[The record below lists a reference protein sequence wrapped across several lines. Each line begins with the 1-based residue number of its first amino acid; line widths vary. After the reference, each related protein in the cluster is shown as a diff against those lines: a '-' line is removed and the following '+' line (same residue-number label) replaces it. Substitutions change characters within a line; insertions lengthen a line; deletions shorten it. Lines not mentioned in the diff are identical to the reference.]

1 MFDLAAYLKR
11 LRYEGDAQPNLAT
24 LRALHSLHLKHI
36 PYENLDIMQGL
47 SYNLEPEALFEKMVV
62 QKRGGFCY
70 ELNGL
75 FACLLR
81 AMGFSCEIVSA
92 RIHQADGKIGEE
104 FDHALLVVSLESMW
118 IADVGNARWFHQPLR
133 LNYEPPQEDSGRI
146 YQVVPHDEGY
156 LLLLEGADGA
166 QAPQYQFTTRPRE
179 LTDFQPMCDYKW
191 TSPQSRFTQDRI
203 CSRVTEQGRVMLY
216 GRRFLK
222 WKGWEREERVLE
234 SESEAEFETALWEYF
249 GLTVTRE

>member
-1 MFDLAAYLKR
+1 MFDLNAYLHR
-11 LRYEGDAQPNLAT
+11 LHYEGDIQPNLAT
-24 LRALHSLHLKHI
+24 LKALHSLHLKHI

-47 SYNLEPEALFEKMVV
+47 SCNLEPETLFEKMILR
-62 QKRGGFCY
+62 KRGGFCY

-81 AMGFSCEIVSA
+81 KMGFSCEIVSA
-92 RIHQADGKIGEE
+92 RIHQADGTVGEE
-104 FDHALLVVSLESMW
+104 FDHALLIVSLEEKW
-118 IADVGNARWFHQPLR
+118 IADVGNARWFHQPLC
-133 LNYEPPQEDSGRI
+133 LQCETSQADAGRN
-146 YQVVPHDEGY
+146 YQVIPYNGGY
-156 LLLLEGADGA
+156 LLLLEGAEGD
-166 QAPQYQFTTRPRE
+166 QVPQYQFTECPRK

-203 CSRVTEQGRVMLY
+203 CSRVTEQGRIMLY

-234 SESEAEFETALWEYF
+234 SGSESEFEKLLWEYF